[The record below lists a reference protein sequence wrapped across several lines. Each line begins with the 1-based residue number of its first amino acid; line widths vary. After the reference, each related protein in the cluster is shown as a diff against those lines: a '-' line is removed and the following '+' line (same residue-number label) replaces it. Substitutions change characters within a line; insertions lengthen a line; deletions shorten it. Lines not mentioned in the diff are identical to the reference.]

1 VQTNQGKVLA
11 VLGPTC
17 TGKSECALWLAREVQ
32 GELVNADSM
41 QVYRLFDIG
50 TAKPDAE
57 ARNAV
62 AHHVLD
68 IAEPDQEFNAAL
80 FREAADGAISTIWS
94 KAKVPIVVG
103 GTGLYLRILFHGLF
117 EVQKE
122 AGSRQDLTRAYQ
134 QDPLAMYEELKKID
148 PEYARRIS
156 HRDRVRVVRAIEVF
170 HASGVIMSE
179 WHRRHGFKE
188 RRYDTC
194 KIGLRRERPELY
206 DRINQRVLQMLRAGW
221 VTEVEGLLRQGYAS
235 DLKPFLSIGYR
246 QIVLYLAGACT
257 YDEMARTIQQET
269 RKYAKRQMT
278 WFARDKEIEWFQFP
292 QEREQIRRRAEQFLQ

>member
-1 VQTNQGKVLA
+1 LA

-17 TGKSECALWLAREVQ
+17 TGKSECALWLASEIQ

-41 QVYRLFDIG
+41 QVYKLFDIG
-50 TAKPDAE
+50 TAKPDTE
-57 ARNAV
+57 ARNRV
-62 AHHVLD
+62 THHVLD
-68 IAEPDQEFNAAL
+68 LVEPDREFNAAL
-80 FREAADGAISTIWS
+80 FREAADHAIREIWS
-94 KAKVPIVVG
+94 RAKVPVVVG

-117 EVQKE
+117 EVQKD
-122 AGSRQDLTRAYQ
+122 AGSRQALTRSYQ

-156 HRDRVRVVRAIEVF
+156 HKDRVRVVRAIEVF
-170 HASGVIMSE
+170 RASGVTMSE
-179 WHRRHGFKE
+179 WYQRHGFKE

-194 KIGLRRERPELY
+194 KIGLRRERSELY
-206 DRINQRVLQMLRAGW
+206 DRINNRVLQMLREGW
-221 VTEVEGLLRQGYAS
+221 VAEVEGLLRQGYAS

-246 QIVLYLAGACT
+246 QIVLYLAGAYT
-257 YDEMARTIQQET
+257 YEEMVGTVQQET

-292 QEREQIRRRAEQFLQ
+292 EEREQIKRRVEQFLQ

>member
-1 VQTNQGKVLA
+1 VQTNLDKVLA

-17 TGKSECALWLAREVQ
+17 TGKSECALWLAGEIQ

-41 QVYRLFDIG
+41 QVYKLFDIG
-50 TAKPDAE
+50 TAKPGAE
-57 ARNAV
+57 ARNRV

-68 IAEPDQEFNAAL
+68 FVEPDQEFNGAL
-80 FREAADGAISTIWS
+80 FREAADRAIRDIWS
-94 KAKVPIVVG
+94 RAKVPIVVG

-117 EVQKE
+117 EVQKD
-122 AGSRQDLTRAYQ
+122 AGSRQDLTRSYQ
-134 QDPLAMYEELKKID
+134 QDPDAVYEELKKID

-170 HASGVIMSE
+170 RVSGVTMSE
-179 WHRRHGFKE
+179 WYQRHGFKE

-206 DRINQRVLQMLRAGW
+206 ERINDRVLQMLHEGW
-221 VTEVEGLLRQGYAS
+221 VAEVEGLLRQGYAS
-235 DLKPFLSIGYR
+235 DLRPFLSIGYR
-246 QIVLYLAGACT
+246 QIILYLAGAYT
-257 YDEMARTIQQET
+257 YEEMVKGIQQET

-292 QEREQIRRRAEQFLQ
+292 EQSDQIKRRVEQFLQ